1 MVVRTL
7 IAVLLIITPA
17 ASNADVLED
26 WLAIADR
33 GPDGRPLPP
42 PLQGQNERTA
52 PPIVALAMFEAAN
65 AIDRRYQS
73 HLDLSPAARDS
84 SAEAAVVTAAHLVL
98 TRIYPE
104 RRAKL
109 DEALALSLAAVPTG
123 RTRDNGVTVGRMA
136 GETALRR
143 AIFAGSRPES
153 YRPAGEVGRFVP
165 PMLPAFAPWFMRAQP
180 FFLRSWD
187 EVMPPPPPPTS
198 GKRYARDF
206 EEVRLLGGKG
216 RPNATPASL
225 RMAEFMAGFTVDPTV
240 RRIAAGKPRL
250 VDRARLWA
258 LVRLAGLDANA
269 AMAQAKMRYMAWR
282 PLNAIRNGDRDD
294 NPETVRDAD
303 WEPVMPTPNHPE
315 YPCGHC
321 GFSGVY
327 AALLASETDGPVE
340 VASDT
345 APMPVTI
352 SFPDWSAFLAAASL
366 ARIQGGMHFRFSNE
380 VGQSLGKRVG
390 ELARARFAPP
400 LRSGASRPR

>member
-1 MVVRTL
+1 MLARMLV
-7 IAVLLIITPA
+7 AVLLIITPT
-17 ASNADVLED
+17 ASKADVVED

-52 PPIVALAMFEAAN
+52 PPLVALAMFEAAN
-65 AIDRRYQS
+65 AIDRRYRS
-73 HLDLSPAARDS
+73 YLDLAPAAHSGS
-84 SAEAAVVTAAHLVL
+84 SEAAVVVAAHLVL

-109 DEALALSLAAVPTG
+109 DEAMALSLAGVQAG
-123 RTRDNGVTVGRMA
+123 QARDEGLKAGIAA
-136 GETALRR
+136 GEAALRR
-143 AIFAGSRPES
+143 MVFAGPPLEA

-165 PMLPAFAPWFMRAQP
+165 PALPAFAPWFMRAQP
-180 FFLRSWD
+180 FFLRNWD

-198 GKRYARDF
+198 TKQYARDF

-216 RPNATPASL
+216 RPNANADTL
-225 RMAEFMAGFTVDPTV
+225 RMAEFMAGFTIDPTV

-250 VDRARLWA
+250 VDRTRLWA

-282 PLNAIRNGDRDD
+282 PLNAIRNADRDD
-294 NPETVRDAD
+294 NPDTLRDPD
-303 WEPVMPTPNHPE
+303 WEPVMSTPNHPE

-327 AALLASETDGPVE
+327 AAVLASETAGPVE
-340 VASDT
+340 IASDT
-345 APMPVTI
+345 APTPVTI
-352 SFPDWSAFLAAASL
+352 SFSDWPTFLAAASL

-380 VGQSLGKRVG
+380 AGQALGKRVG
-390 ELARARFAPP
+390 ELASARFAPP
-400 LRSGASRPR
+400 LRNGPTRRP